1 MAKTVSGSASS
12 ASEDCSSAS
21 DSGAESEAPVE
32 YLVTGR
38 TKRATAGNRIIPL
51 LRKEQ
56 DDVDLIFEKE
66 AGDVDSEEDNDF
78 VGDED
83 DAGSDAQLDSSS
95 DEEDRGP
102 DKADDELEGERELQR
117 QVRAERQKKRKA
129 QAVFKTPT
137 AAGKKVK
144 VDQTAVV
151 APKVPPT
158 TPESRPKKKSER
170 ISWIPTSEEGPVRAS
185 SRKQTMQNKETVH
198 LRMAEKEKQRL
209 KQMKHME
216 EAERKRQVAKAP
228 PMTQAQRM
236 AEAARTERKNA
247 KSLNRWEE
255 AEKQKAETLKAKLEA
270 LHNRQLTG
278 PVISWWSGLAR
289 WVNGELSHVGI
300 REIKGLNEPEEQSHH
315 TRQDPDSAEN
325 ARRIDIPGFGQR
337 SVVGIHGAQ
346 PIALK
351 PPLSKS
357 AIAIDLVPTVTFA
370 PPIVSGGFLDGIHY
384 YASLPS
390 KPEQNAMIVNKED
403 QSYLVSNEASMAP
416 QRNSRS
422 ESPVPIEHP
431 AAFVEKP
438 ATNIRTSIIPPKACQ
453 HTNRS
458 IVEYS
463 SRNLVALRNID
474 GNSISLPKMQTS
486 VLLKKRSGK
495 PQSQYHSN
503 STVLEQ
509 HLLIH
514 CTESTQEQCAIS
526 GLPARFHDPKTGLA
540 YSDLYAFKE
549 IQRLRIG
556 RSRWS
561 SLLGCY
567 VGSTA
572 AAARGVPERFRR
584 SLKVQ

>member
-1 MAKTVSGSASS
+1 MAKTGSGSASN
-12 ASEDCSSAS
+12 ASEDRSSAS
-21 DSGAESEAPVE
+21 SSDAGSEAPVE

-38 TKRATAGNRIIPL
+38 AKRATAGNRINPL
-51 LRKEQ
+51 LQKEQ
-56 DDVDLIFEKE
+56 DEVDLVFEKE
-66 AGDVDSEEDNDF
+66 AGDVDSDEDRDF

-95 DEEDRGP
+95 DDEDRDPG
-102 DKADDELEGERELQR
+102 KADDELEGERELQR

-129 QAVFKTPT
+129 QTVFKTPT
-137 AAGKKVK
+137 AVGKKCK
-144 VDQTAVV
+144 VDRTAVA
-151 APKVPPT
+151 APKVSPT

-185 SRKQTMQNKETVH
+185 SRKQTVQNKETVH

-255 AEKQKAETLKAKLEA
+255 AEKLKAETLKAKLEA
-270 LHNRQLTG
+270 LHDRQLTG
-278 PVISWWSGLAR
+278 PVISWWSGLTR
-289 WVNGELSHVGI
+289 WVNGDLSHVGI
-300 REIKGLNEPEEQSHH
+300 REIRGWNEPEEQSPR
-315 TRQDPDSAEN
+315 TRQGPDSAKNEPS
-325 ARRIDIPGFGQR
+325 IDISRLGP
-337 SVVGIHGAQ
+337 SPLAGIHGAQ
-346 PIALK
+346 PIASK
-351 PPLSKS
+351 PPFTES
-357 AIAIDLVPTVTFA
+357 ARAVDLVPTVTFA
-370 PPIVSGGFLDGIHY
+370 PPVGPGGFLDGIHY

-390 KPEQNAMIVNKED
+390 KPEQNATTVDKED
-403 QSYLVSNEASMAP
+403 PSYLVINEASMAP

-438 ATNIRTSIIPPKACQ
+438 ATNIHISIIRPKATQ

-463 SRNLVALRNID
+463 SRNLVALRNVD

-495 PQSQYHSN
+495 PQSQS
-503 STVLEQ
+503 SSITTVLEQ
-509 HLLIH
+509 HLLIG
-514 CTESTQEQCAIS
+514 CTEPAQEQCAIS

-549 IQRLRIG
+549 IQRLRTG
-556 RSRWS
+556 GSRWS

-567 VGSTA
+567 VGSITA
-572 AAARGVPERFRR
+572 AARVPERFRGP
-584 SLKVQ
+584 